1 MLGAA
6 PRTSGLATTSS
17 RISGISER
25 LGLVFI
31 AKGYVITFLYI
42 EISEVEGV

>member
-1 MLGAA
+1 VLGAA

-17 RISGISER
+17 RISGIER

-31 AKGYVITFLYI
+31 AKGYVITFLRI
-42 EISEVEGV
+42 EIGEVEGI